1 MGSIHALPA
10 DPPAIVDFEEG
21 NEEVGELVLLAD
33 IFVAVVDG
41 VAVMQDQV

>member
-10 DPPAIVDFEEG
+10 DPPAMVDFEG

-41 VAVMQDQV
+41 VAVMQDPV